1 VDNTVFKAEH
11 VSFAYGP
18 GQTALEDISLEI
30 VAGRKIALLGANGSG
45 KSTLLK
51 LLDALYLPDAGT
63 LTVLGVPLSQ
73 SMLEDEAYTF
83 ALRRRVGL
91 VFQDPDVQLF
101 SATVYDDVVF
111 GPLHLGLPAAE
122 VCARAREALALLG
135 IEKLANRP
143 PHRLSGGEKK
153 KVALASVLAVHPD
166 VLLLDEPTT
175 SLDPRSQAQLVDFL
189 YDLNVHQ
196 DVTLVTATHDLALVE
211 EMADW
216 VYVFDDAH
224 HMVAQGTPADI
235 LSNHD
240 LLIAANLVHGHTH
253 HHPSQTHT
261 HEHVGVHEHGESE
274 HGGGEHD
281 VR

>member
-1 VDNTVFKAEH
+1 MDTAVFKADH
-11 VSFAYGP
+11 ISFAYGP
-18 GQTALEDISLEI
+18 GQIALDDVSLEI
-30 VAGRKIALLGANGSG
+30 SAGRKIALLGANGSG

-51 LLDALYLPDAGT
+51 LLDALYLPTSGT

-73 SMLEDEAYTF
+73 SVLEDEAYAF

-111 GPLHLGLPAAE
+111 GPLHLGLPAVE
-122 VCARAREALALLG
+122 VRARAQEALALLG
-135 IEKLANRP
+135 LEKLANRP

-166 VLLLDEPTT
+166 VLLLDEPTA

-189 YDLNVHQ
+189 YNLNVNQ
-196 DVTLVTATHDLALVE
+196 NVTLVTATHDLGLVE

-216 VYVFDDAH
+216 VYVFSDAH
-224 HMVAQGTPADI
+224 HLVAQGTPVDI

-240 LLIAANLVHGHTH
+240 LLITANLVHGHTH
-253 HHPSQTHT
+253 RHGTRTHA
-261 HEHVGVHEHGESE
+261 HEHVGVHEHGNSD
-274 HGGGEHD
+274 HD
-281 VR
+281 AA